1 MAVRRVPRLVAGT
14 LSVFV
19 LSASAGWGC
28 IGEPRV
34 LPPRAPPAA
43 MPPPVPLPAER
54 PKPGLGRLVIWTT
67 DGPMRVVA
75 QGQRGFQVTPAAGTR
90 EGDLCVTPC
99 VVDIPP
105 GPYRLYLRSEG
116 GRGAS
121 GDVDDLLVSERLNYY
136 VRAPGK
142 FEHPTWVPGGPV
154 LISSLGLS
162 LILAGALVA
171 AGSSPTP
178 GLAIAGVGLGVT
190 IGGGVLVYEAQRG
203 QIQQGATTTWSVPLP

>member
-1 MAVRRVPRLVAGT
+1 M
-14 LSVFV
+14 FV

-43 MPPPVPLPAER
+43 IPPPVLLPAER
-54 PKPGLGRLVIWTT
+54 PRAGLGRLVIWTT

-75 QGQRGFQVTPAAGTR
+75 QGQRGFQAAPSAGTR

-99 VVDIPP
+99 VVDVPP
-105 GPYRLYLRSEG
+105 GPYRLYMRSDAG
-116 GRGAS
+116 TGAS

-142 FEHPTWVPGGPV
+142 FEHPTWVPGGATA
-154 LISSLGLS
+154 IASLGLT
-162 LILAGALVA
+162 LTIVGLLVA
-171 AGSSPTP
+171 AGSRDSRLP
-178 GLAIAGVGLGVT
+178 GLALTGLGLGVT
-190 IGGGVLVYEAQRG
+190 IGGGVTVYEAQRG
-203 QIQQGATTTWSVPLP
+203 KIQQGATTTWSVPLP